1 MLSAASWPPC
11 LSAIPP
17 TDSLA
22 ETTIAFFV
30 ETCGLCSQGMTAMD
44 YCFEW
49 DPNKAAA
56 NRCKHGLSFDQATT
70 VFLDPRALS
79 LYDEDHSTAEDRWMT
94 LGISATT
101 GLLVVHHTYEESG
114 SSAVRIRIISVRKAT
129 KREARQYTETR
140 L

>member
-1 MLSAASWPPC
+1 
-11 LSAIPP
+11 
-17 TDSLA
+17 
-22 ETTIAFFV
+22 
-30 ETCGLCSQGMTAMD
+30 MD

-56 NRCKHGLSFDQATT
+56 NQRKHGVSFDQAAT

-79 LYDEDHSTAEDRWMT
+79 LYDEDHSTEEDRWIT

-114 SSAVRIRIISVRKAT
+114 PSTVRIRIISTRKAT
-129 KREARQYTETR
+129 KREARQYTEIEP
-140 L
+140 

>member
-1 MLSAASWPPC
+1 
-11 LSAIPP
+11 
-17 TDSLA
+17 
-22 ETTIAFFV
+22 
-30 ETCGLCSQGMTAMD
+30 MD

-56 NRCKHGLSFDQATT
+56 NRHKHGVSFDQGAT

-79 LYDEDHSTAEDRWMT
+79 LYDDDHSTEEDRWIM

-114 SSAVRIRIISVRKAT
+114 PSAVRIRIISTRKAT
-129 KREARQYTETR
+129 KRETRQYTE
-140 L
+140 